1 MVTYKPGSS
10 SMRIFFRLSIS
21 CTPPSSQSA
30 FMSSAQPTTTPVTSA
45 ALRTRAS
52 AARAFSCASCGRVR
66 NRSRAL
72 RHPSRERTANS
83 GGRGRAPPGPG
94 LVDSSTAAAPRR
106 RSRSC
111 CTPRSGARRRRKRR
125 CFSVSGSEDDSKG
138 DVFARASLMRSSRM
152 TIERIR
158 LSWMIARHEERSSS
172 QVSRAYCSWKS
183 VGGERETHI
192 RQEGAATSARRGC

>member
-1 MVTYKPGSS
+1 MITYKPGSS
-10 SMRIFFRLSIS
+10 SMRIFFRLNIS
-21 CTPPSSQSA
+21 CTALSSQSA
-30 FMSSAQPTTTPVTSA
+30 LMSSAQPTTTPVTSA

-83 GGRGRAPPGPG
+83 EGRGRTPPGPG
-94 LVDSSTAAAPRR
+94 SVDSSTAAAPRR
-106 RSRSC
+106 RWRSC

-125 CFSVSGSEDDSKG
+125 CFSVSGGGDVSKG
-138 DVFARASLMRSSRM
+138 EVVASASLMRSSRV
-152 TIERIR
+152 TIERMR

-183 VGGERETHI
+183 VG
-192 RQEGAATSARRGC
+192 RGRGMHVR